1 MQGRSVNCPN
11 GCGEIEVTAS
21 RPRIQLHHGQNI
33 YISCFNCLNAILE
46 RPDGYFGNITAR
58 QHQQRDGDCLAEP
71 PLGPTDEAFC
81 PVTGQ
86 KLKIDAKTV
95 AVTFRA
101 GPGGFESGQ
110 KIFVASEDAA
120 VALKARMAEYF
131 LQGADLPLA
140 EYHGGL
146 PEMRNHTV
154 MDPCSGGAVS
164 VDLHTPRVQFRHG
177 QNLYAADY
185 RCINN
190 FWVAMTHSG
199 VPKAGTRTE
208 RGFFLA

>member
-1 MQGRSVNCPN
+1 MEDNDTSLGADDHKFDDPTN
-11 GCGEIEVTAS
+11 GDSKVAHRAESTARKTAS
-21 RPRIQLHHGQNI
+21 MTSRAYGQMKKDIISGRLRP
-33 YISCFNCLNAILE
+33 
-46 RPDGYFGNITAR
+46 
-58 QHQQRDGDCLAEP
+58 
-71 PLGPTDEAFC
+71 
-81 PVTGQ
+81 GQ

-120 VALKARMAEYF
+120 AALKARMAEYF

-185 RCINN
+185 RCINT
-190 FWVAMTHSG
+190 FWIAMTHSG